1 MLKAVIYVS
10 LRVYSR
16 LVGLSV
22 HTGQAETRQFAH
34 KCQIAV
40 LLNGFFLFLVEL
52 FVCEAC
58 ACAVKACTVLYV
70 IATYNYSS
78 LLHRFREALLNE
90 RMDILVGMGIIVVH
104 THLYDNL

>member
-16 LVGLSV
+16 LVGLSI

-34 KCQIAV
+34 KCRIAV

-58 ACAVKACTVLYV
+58 ACAVKACTILYV
-70 IATYNYSS
+70 VFTTDYYSIFY
-78 LLHRFREALLNE
+78 R
-90 RMDILVGMGIIVVH
+90 
-104 THLYDNL
+104 